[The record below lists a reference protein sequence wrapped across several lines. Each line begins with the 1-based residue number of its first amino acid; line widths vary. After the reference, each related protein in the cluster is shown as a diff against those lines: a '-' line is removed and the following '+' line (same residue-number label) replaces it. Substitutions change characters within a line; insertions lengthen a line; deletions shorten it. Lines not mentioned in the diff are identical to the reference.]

1 MPCNLKPLLRNK
13 MQLKT
18 ENKTIIL
25 DENQK
30 IVANILDNFANILE
44 KKYLNSKIKNIFN
57 KISAKI
63 LPKKTNQ
70 ELLAIYIYGDV
81 GRGKSM
87 LMKSFFNKVK
97 VANNL
102 KYSVHFNSFMNEI
115 HQTLKKI
122 RYDSLKT
129 KDELKTATNQ
139 ILKHYRILCL
149 DEFQVV
155 DIADAM
161 LLSRVFKIIFEK
173 KIALIITSNCHPLQ
187 LYKNGLQRELFIDFV
202 NKILLT
208 NCQIV
213 NLDSKIDYREK
224 YIENLE
230 QRYIIK
236 SNIAN
241 KTFND
246 IINHTVNIDHL
257 EPLDIKVWGRK
268 FTIHK
273 TYQDIAIIDFSSFL
287 KEALSAND
295 YKAICKKFSLIF
307 IKNLPKLT
315 KEDPNEARRL
325 ILFIDEAYENKL
337 ALIILAECEI
347 EEIYLHGI
355 GAEAFKRTISR
366 LKEIKSDFYW
376 HNSKITLKSNL

>member
-1 MPCNLKPLLRNK
+1 MPCNLKPLPRNK

-18 ENKTIIL
+18 DNKTIIL

-30 IVANILDNFANILE
+30 IVANILDKFANILE

-70 ELLAIYIYGDV
+70 ALLAVYIYGDV

-102 KYSVHFNSFMNEI
+102 KHSVHFNSFMNEI

-122 RYDSLKT
+122 RSDSLKT

-202 NKILLT
+202 NKILLK

-236 SNIAN
+236 SNITN

-337 ALIILAECEI
+337 ALIILAECKI

-355 GAEAFKRTISR
+355 GIEAFKRTISR

-376 HNSKITLKSNL
+376 HHSKIAVKSNL

>member
-1 MPCNLKPLLRNK
+1 MP
-13 MQLKT
+13 LKT
-18 ENKTIIL
+18 ENKAIIL

-57 KISAKI
+57 KISTKI
-63 LPKKTNQ
+63 LPKKTSQ

-97 VANNL
+97 IANNL
-102 KYSVHFNSFMNEI
+102 KHLVHFNSFMNEI
-115 HQTLKKI
+115 HQALKKI
-122 RYDSLKT
+122 RSDSLKT

-139 ILKHYRILCL
+139 ILKNYQILCF

-161 LLSRVFKIIFEK
+161 LLSRIFKIIFEK

-202 NKILLT
+202 NKILLK

-213 NLDSKIDYREK
+213 NLDSQIDYREK
-224 YIENLE
+224 YIENLQ
-230 QRYIIK
+230 QRYFIK

-246 IINHTVNIDHL
+246 VINHTVNIEHL

-268 FTIHK
+268 VTIHK

-315 KEDPNEARRL
+315 KEEPNEARRL

-355 GAEAFKRTISR
+355 GIEAFKRTISR

-376 HNSKITLKSNL
+376 HNSKIALKSNL

>member
-1 MPCNLKPLLRNK
+1 

-70 ELLAIYIYGDV
+70 ELLAVYIYGDV

-115 HQTLKKI
+115 HQALKKI
-122 RYDSLKT
+122 RSDSLKT

-246 IINHTVNIDHL
+246 IFNHTVNIDHL

-337 ALIILAECEI
+337 ALIILAECKI

-355 GAEAFKRTISR
+355 GIEAFKRTISR

>member
-1 MPCNLKPLLRNK
+1 

>member
-1 MPCNLKPLLRNK
+1 

-30 IVANILDNFANILE
+30 IVANILDKFANILE

-70 ELLAIYIYGDV
+70 ELLVVYIYGDV

-102 KYSVHFNSFMNEI
+102 KHSVHFNSFMNEI

-122 RYDSLKT
+122 RSDSLKT

-202 NKILLT
+202 NKILLK

-295 YKAICKKFSLIF
+295 YKTICKKFALIF

-315 KEDPNEARRL
+315 KEEPNEARRL

-376 HNSKITLKSNL
+376 HHSKIAVKSNL

>member
-30 IVANILDNFANILE
+30 IVANILDKFANILE
-44 KKYLNSKIKNIFN
+44 KKYLNNKIKNIFN

-70 ELLAIYIYGDV
+70 ELLAVYIYGDV

-102 KYSVHFNSFMNEI
+102 KHSVHFNSFMNEI

-122 RYDSLKT
+122 RSDSLKT

-202 NKILLT
+202 NKILLK

-236 SNIAN
+236 SNITN

-337 ALIILAECEI
+337 ALIILAECKI

-355 GAEAFKRTISR
+355 GIEAFKRTISR

-376 HNSKITLKSNL
+376 HHSKIAVKSNL

>member
-1 MPCNLKPLLRNK
+1 MLCNSKPPLRNK

-18 ENKTIIL
+18 ENKTINL

-87 LMKSFFNKVK
+87 LMKNFFNKVK

-102 KYSVHFNSFMNEI
+102 KHSVHFNSFMNEI
-115 HQTLKKI
+115 HQALKILRIK
-122 RYDSLKT
+122 SLNV
-129 KDELKTATNQ
+129 KDELKYATNQ
-139 ILKHYRILCL
+139 ILKNYRILCL

-161 LLSRVFKIIFEK
+161 LLSRIFKIIFEK
-173 KIALIITSNCHPLQ
+173 KIALIITSNCHPLE

-202 NKILLT
+202 NKILLK

-224 YIENLE
+224 YRENLE

-236 SNIAN
+236 NNITN
-241 KTFND
+241 KIFND
-246 IINHTVNIDHL
+246 IINNTVNIDHL

-268 FTIHK
+268 FTIHQ

-295 YKAICKKFSLIF
+295 YKVICNKFALIF

-325 ILFIDEAYENKL
+325 TLFIDEAYENKL

-376 HNSKITLKSNL
+376 HHSKIAVKSNL

>member
-1 MPCNLKPLLRNK
+1 

-70 ELLAIYIYGDV
+70 ELLAVYIYGDV

-102 KYSVHFNSFMNEI
+102 KHSVHFNSFMNEI

-122 RYDSLKT
+122 RSDSLKT

-161 LLSRVFKIIFEK
+161 LLSRVFKMIFEK

-202 NKILLT
+202 NKILLK

-213 NLDSKIDYREK
+213 NLDSQIDYREK

-230 QRYIIK
+230 QRYIVK

-268 FTIHK
+268 VTIHK

-355 GAEAFKRTISR
+355 GIEAFKRTISR

-376 HNSKITLKSNL
+376 HNSKIALKSNL

>member
-1 MPCNLKPLLRNK
+1 

-70 ELLAIYIYGDV
+70 ELLAVYIYGDV

-102 KYSVHFNSFMNEI
+102 KHSVHFNSFMNEI

-122 RYDSLKT
+122 RSDSLKT

-161 LLSRVFKIIFEK
+161 LLSRIFKIIFEK

-202 NKILLT
+202 NKILLK

-213 NLDSKIDYREK
+213 NLDSQIDYREK

-230 QRYIIK
+230 QRYFIK

-241 KTFND
+241 KTFTD

-257 EPLDIKVWGRK
+257 QPLDIKVWGRK
-268 FTIHK
+268 VTIHK

-355 GAEAFKRTISR
+355 GIEAFKRTISR

-376 HNSKITLKSNL
+376 HNSKIALKSNL

>member
-1 MPCNLKPLLRNK
+1 MPCNLKPPLRNK

-70 ELLAIYIYGDV
+70 ELLAVYIYGDV

-102 KYSVHFNSFMNEI
+102 KHSVHFNSFMNEI
-115 HQTLKKI
+115 HQALKKI
-122 RYDSLKT
+122 RSDSLKT

-139 ILKHYRILCL
+139 ILKNYQILCF

-161 LLSRVFKIIFEK
+161 LLSRIFKIIFEK

-202 NKILLT
+202 NKILLK

-213 NLDSKIDYREK
+213 NLDSQIDYREK

-241 KTFND
+241 KTFNN

-268 FTIHK
+268 VTIHK

-355 GAEAFKRTISR
+355 GIEAFKRTISR

-376 HNSKITLKSNL
+376 HNSKIALKSNL

>member
-1 MPCNLKPLLRNK
+1 

-30 IVANILDNFANILE
+30 IVANILDKFANILE
-44 KKYLNSKIKNIFN
+44 KKYLNNKIKNIFN

-70 ELLAIYIYGDV
+70 ELLVVYIYGDV

-102 KYSVHFNSFMNEI
+102 KHSVHFNSFMNEI

-122 RYDSLKT
+122 RSDSLKT

-202 NKILLT
+202 NKILLK

-295 YKAICKKFSLIF
+295 YKAICKKFALIF

-315 KEDPNEARRL
+315 KEEPNEARRL

-376 HNSKITLKSNL
+376 HHSKIAVKSNL

>member
-1 MPCNLKPLLRNK
+1 

-18 ENKTIIL
+18 DNKTIIL

-30 IVANILDNFANILE
+30 IVANILDKFANILE

-70 ELLAIYIYGDV
+70 ALLAVYIYGDV

-102 KYSVHFNSFMNEI
+102 KHSVHFNSFMNEI

-122 RYDSLKT
+122 RSDSLKT

-202 NKILLT
+202 NKILLK

-236 SNIAN
+236 SNITN

-337 ALIILAECEI
+337 ALIILAECKI

-355 GAEAFKRTISR
+355 GIEAFKRTISR

-376 HNSKITLKSNL
+376 HHSKIAVKSNL

>member
-63 LPKKTNQ
+63 LPKKTSQ

-97 VANNL
+97 IANNL
-102 KYSVHFNSFMNEI
+102 KHLVHFNSFMNEI
-115 HQTLKKI
+115 HQALKKI
-122 RYDSLKT
+122 RSDSLKT

-202 NKILLT
+202 NKILLK

-295 YKAICKKFSLIF
+295 YKAICNKFSLIF

-315 KEDPNEARRL
+315 KEEPNEARRL

-355 GAEAFKRTISR
+355 GIEAFKRTISR

-376 HNSKITLKSNL
+376 HNSKIALKSNL

>member
-1 MPCNLKPLLRNK
+1 MP
-13 MQLKT
+13 LKT

-63 LPKKTNQ
+63 LPKKTSQ
-70 ELLAIYIYGDV
+70 ELLTIYIYGDV

-97 VANNL
+97 IANNL
-102 KYSVHFNSFMNEI
+102 KHLVHFNSFMNEI

-122 RYDSLKT
+122 RSDSLKT

-139 ILKHYRILCL
+139 ILKNYQILCF

-161 LLSRVFKIIFEK
+161 LLSRIFKIIFEK

-202 NKILLT
+202 NKILLK

-213 NLDSKIDYREK
+213 NLDSQIDYREK

-230 QRYIIK
+230 QRYFIK

-268 FTIHK
+268 VTIHK

-355 GAEAFKRTISR
+355 GIEAFKRTISR

-376 HNSKITLKSNL
+376 HNSKIAVKNTL

>member
-30 IVANILDNFANILE
+30 IVANILDKFANILE
-44 KKYLNSKIKNIFN
+44 KKYLNNKIKNIFN

-70 ELLAIYIYGDV
+70 ALLAVYIYGDV

-102 KYSVHFNSFMNEI
+102 KHSVHFNSFMNEI

-122 RYDSLKT
+122 RSDSLKT

-202 NKILLT
+202 NKILLK

-236 SNIAN
+236 SNITN

-295 YKAICKKFSLIF
+295 YKAICKKFALIF

-337 ALIILAECEI
+337 ALIILAECKI

-355 GAEAFKRTISR
+355 GIEAFKRTISR

-376 HNSKITLKSNL
+376 HHSKIAVKSNL

>member
-1 MPCNLKPLLRNK
+1 MPCNLKPPLRNK

-70 ELLAIYIYGDV
+70 ELLAVYIYGDV

-102 KYSVHFNSFMNEI
+102 KHSVHFNSFMNEI

-122 RYDSLKT
+122 RSDSLKT

-161 LLSRVFKIIFEK
+161 LLSRVFKMIFEK

-202 NKILLT
+202 NKILLK

-213 NLDSKIDYREK
+213 NLDSQIDYREK

-230 QRYIIK
+230 QRYFIK

-268 FTIHK
+268 VTIHK

-355 GAEAFKRTISR
+355 GIEAFKRTISR

-376 HNSKITLKSNL
+376 HNSKIALKSNL